1 MYFSPFTNRAHDFCE
16 RQGTNHLGK
25 RLISS
30 QLDNYV
36 NDCIHTVSERRVL
49 FFIPTPYD
57 ALRYASFFV
66 KFTASV
72 SSRVQRSPW
81 KPGRAPRV
89 YTVRRVLRVHACHAC
104 HARGAAQRGS
114 FSSCA
119 AKQPHPLFSKFVMW
133 RRKGK
138 QGAL

>member
-89 YTVRRVLRVHACHAC
+89 YTVRRVLRVHAMHAMPG
-104 HARGAAQRGS
+104 ARRSAAASAVAQLNS
-114 FSSCA
+114 PTHYFQS
-119 AKQPHPLFSKFVMW
+119 L
-133 RRKGK
+133 
-138 QGAL
+138 